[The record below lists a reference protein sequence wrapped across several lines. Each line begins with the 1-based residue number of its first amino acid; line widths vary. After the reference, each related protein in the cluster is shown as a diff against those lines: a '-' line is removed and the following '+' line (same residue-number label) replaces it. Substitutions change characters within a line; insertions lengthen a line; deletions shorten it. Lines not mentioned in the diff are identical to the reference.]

1 MPIKKRGRNRGPCNR
16 WQENPPNKV
25 PCITLIKTQNLHKSN
40 MQYTITESAD
50 STSLPLFWHQWNKNC
65 TLTRWSPFVQ
75 LVCFPGFFGQWLRS
89 LNSSTDPTPHS
100 NSQKDKEEA
109 RSNCK
114 LQSTLNQLKLLT
126 PLGIAESWPVK
137 SQLLQLSH
145 LECNWQNFQH
155 HLQGTAWYFEQT
167 LQV

>member
-1 MPIKKRGRNRGPCNR
+1 MLHASIYQRLWTPGHIGTCAEQGDRVLILAYLCLTWMEQKWSLMCRSPCA
-16 WQENPPNKV
+16 
-25 PCITLIKTQNLHKSN
+25 L
-40 MQYTITESAD
+40 
-50 STSLPLFWHQWNKNC
+50 
-65 TLTRWSPFVQ
+65 
-75 LVCFPGFFGQWLRS
+75 LVCFPGFFGQWLHS